1 MGGRV
6 NAALTQFNNGLVS
19 PEIEARTDLQVAAY
33 SCRQLKNASVEVAGG
48 VHRRGGSVYVP
59 SKSAVTQNEGWS
71 SWGELDFTSYSATFW
86 QNVQYNSSIQKFVGY
101 YLGNGGTNQN
111 FSRIYYLS
119 DDGIG
124 WSQYTFAPATDHNY
138 DFMRMEVASD
148 GTIFAYAHYLESN
161 VAYYTVFYSSD
172 GLTWTKCYPTDIR
185 LGNKYYWALQNG
197 TCLYCPVDTS
207 QNYVAYPKYYYCTS
221 TDRTTA
227 SNWTEVEASTLATSL
242 GITSDFTSY
251 TLRPYN
257 IRQCGQQIIWPVMIT
272 GNTSTATNVTR
283 VYFLK
288 SSDGITWNSY
298 TQADSTFERLS
309 ALTVMFG
316 QYGKYVNGKY
326 FAYNNSY
333 YEQYV
338 SSDLETWTRVTS
350 YNPWQTP
357 PYITWVKADNVF
369 CLYMP
374 SERNTRAAHYL
385 TSTDGSTW
393 TEDTESTIFTVKVE
407 GDFLIGIDG
416 TNNNYYKTYLGESTE
431 VSGTKALL
439 IPFVVNRNIAYILEF
454 GDYYVRFYRKHAQIL
469 DPNTG
474 YGIALETP
482 YSLDEL
488 FDTTTGKRK
497 LGYIQSADVMY
508 LFHENHPVQK
518 LSRLSDTS
526 WTLAAAS
533 FKCGPWENMNTDKE
547 ATLTASATTGTITLT
562 ASKSTFSASDVGRY
576 VRIYASNT
584 NTRYWY
590 SGETS
595 ITTSTDYKSDG
606 KFYQASSS
614 GTAGNVTPTHTEGS
628 ASDGNL
634 IWTYKHSG
642 YGTAKITAFTSA
654 TSVTAQVEETLPNIA
669 VTTAQ
674 YRWQLSIAEY
684 PKCGTFYKERL
695 VLGINSSSGPV
706 VGFSQSG
713 DYENFDDVEFGE
725 VKANCG
731 MKLLISGDLSKIE
744 WLSASGGSLYVGTVG
759 GVTEVKPQSTSSAFG
774 PENISYDK
782 ITNISS
788 NSLQPILI
796 GGSNLYIGGAGKS
809 IHDLIY
815 LNDNDMYDPQEVSQ
829 LAKTWLKKGI
839 VDWALQYDPDR
850 IVWCVMQDGTIMGLT
865 YNNIQQVKAFHK
877 HTTSGK
883 FISVASIPSPD
894 GQTDELWAVI
904 ERTLNGE
911 TTYCVEYFRDGLPI
925 DIPSNYT
932 EEQIQEYLLKYA
944 YFVDCGTQITFD
956 EPTATITDLDWLEG
970 KEVSILADGVPLQ
983 EQTVENGQVTLD
995 RPATV
1000 VSIGLPYET
1009 IFEPLPVNVDAQ
1021 NGTGN
1026 ARAQR
1031 INKIVVRLLN
1041 SGGFHYGD
1049 NKKMDYAE
1057 LRKSNETGAVVS
1069 LKSGD
1074 IKLNWPGDNT
1084 TNDIFDNEIPNAT
1097 GARMVFKQTK
1107 PLPLR
1112 ILGIYPQLEV
1122 TND

>member
-1 MGGRV
+1 MGGRI

-71 SWGELDFTSYSATFW
+71 SWGELDFSSYSTTFW
-86 QNVQYNSSIQKFVGY
+86 QNIQYNAVLEKFVSCYIGQY
-101 YLGNGGTNQN
+101 TN
-111 FSRIYYLS
+111 FATKYYLS

-124 WSQYTFAPATDHNY
+124 WSEYSFVPATDHNY
-138 DFMRMEVASD
+138 DFMRMEVTGD
-148 GTIFAYAHYLESN
+148 GTIFAYAHYLENN
-161 VAYYTVFYSSD
+161 VAGYRTFYSVDGINWLRCYPIVPSVNNRNYYT
-172 GLTWTKCYPTDIR
+172 
-185 LGNKYYWALQNG
+185 LQNG
-197 TCLYCPVDTS
+197 TCIYNVYRTTDNRTSYPLYG
-207 QNYVAYPKYYYCTS
+207 YCTS
-221 TDRTTA
+221 AERA
-227 SNWTEVEASTLATSL
+227 EESNWTFVEIADLAVSL
-242 GITSDFTSY
+242 GITSGFTSY
-251 TLRPYN
+251 KIQTNRIY
-257 IRQCGQQIIWPVMIT
+257 QCGATLVWPVLIY
-272 GNTSTATNVTR
+272 GATSSSQNDKR
-283 VYFLK
+283 VFFLK
-288 SSDGITWNSY
+288 STDGIAWTY
-298 TQADSTFERLS
+298 TQADSYYEIFYDLIEVGTNSRL
-309 ALTVMFG
+309 
-316 QYGKYVNGKY
+316 KYVHGTY
-326 FAYNNSY
+326 FIWG
-333 YEQYV
+333 
-338 SSDLETWTRVTS
+338 SSGYKLYSSNDLSTWELVTS
-350 YNPWQTP
+350 YKPSTN
-357 PYITWVKADNVF
+357 PYISWVKGDNVY
-369 CLYMP
+369 CLYIP
-374 SERNTRAAHYL
+374 FDSVTRSTKYL
-385 TSTDGSTW
+385 TSTDGATW
-393 TEDTESTIFTVKVE
+393 TEDTESTIYVGKVE
-407 GDFLIGIDG
+407 GDFLIGVDG
-416 TNNNYYKTYLGESTE
+416 SNNNYYKQYLGESRE
-431 VSGTKALL
+431 ISGTKALL

-454 GDYYVRFYRKHAQIL
+454 GDHYVRFYRKHAQIL

-508 LFHENHPVQK
+508 LFHESHPVQK

-526 WTLAAAS
+526 WTLATAS

-628 ASDGNL
+628 ASDGSL

-642 YGTAKITAFTSA
+642 YGTAKIVAFTSA

-669 VTTAQ
+669 VATAQ

-839 VDWALQYDPDR
+839 ADWALQYDPDR

-877 HTTSGK
+877 HTTNGK
-883 FISVASIPSPD
+883 FISVAAIPSPD

-904 ERTLNGE
+904 ERTLNG
-911 TTYCVEYFRDGLPI
+911 TPTYCVEYFRDGLPL
-925 DIPSNYT
+925 DIPVGYT

-1009 IFEPLPVNVDAQ
+1009 IFEPLPVNVDTQ